1 MEVTINNFESLKKE
15 GVMLRKERD
24 DYHEKWF
31 KDIVDNSAE
40 RKERELTDKLC
51 GEIKSS
57 SLSVKEIA
65 IKSGMPYNALRRIL
79 NGHGRGFLL
88 DDAVS
93 VCKAINIDLHELIK
107 GEEDGEAKE
116 KV

>member
-1 MEVTINNFESLKKE
+1 M
-15 GVMLRKERD
+15 RKERD

-51 GEIKSS
+51 SEIKSS
-57 SLSVKEIA
+57 RISVKEIT
-65 IKSGMPYNALRRIL
+65 IRSGIPYNTLRRIL

-88 DDAVS
+88 DDAVA
-93 VCKAINIDLHELIK
+93 VCKAINIDFCELIK
-107 GEEDGEAKE
+107 GGKDGETKE